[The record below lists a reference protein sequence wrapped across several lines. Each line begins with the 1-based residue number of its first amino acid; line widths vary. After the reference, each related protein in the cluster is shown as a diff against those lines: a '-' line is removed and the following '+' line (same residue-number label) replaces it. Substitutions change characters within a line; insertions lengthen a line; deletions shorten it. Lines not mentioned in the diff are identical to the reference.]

1 MKYDNQ
7 VFQTYL
13 EILKEELIPALGCTE
28 PIAVA
33 FAAAKAREVLG
44 KMPERM
50 IARCSGNIVKNV
62 KGVIVPMTKN
72 LRGIAAAAILGAVG
86 GNASKGLEVLADI
99 KEEDLIRTQ
108 ELLLKHMCE
117 QEILETPAKLHIIIE
132 AYIGE
137 HSAKVE
143 ILHTHLGL
151 VHIEKDGQT
160 VFDIPHDAAEEEEGE
175 LDRSSLNIAEI
186 YVFAN
191 NVEISDVM
199 PILEKQVRYNTSIS
213 RVGLNESYGANIGKT
228 LLETYGCD
236 VKIRAK
242 AAAAAGSDARMGG
255 CELPVVINSGSGN
268 QGMTVSLPVI
278 EYARDMKVSDEK
290 LYRALCMSNLV
301 AIHQKSKIGRLSA
314 YCGAVSA
321 AAGAGAGIA
330 YLMDMNVYEI
340 SETIISTLANVSGI
354 VCDGAKASCAAKI
367 ASSVDAAIMAVEM
380 TNHGR
385 SFRSGEG
392 IVKND
397 VESTIES
404 VTRMAREGMR
414 ETDEEIL
421 KIMIDQ

>member
-1 MKYDNQ
+1 MKCNNQ

-44 KMPERM
+44 EMPERI
-50 IARCSGNIVKNV
+50 IASCSGNIVKNV
-62 KGVIVPMTKN
+62 KGVIVPTTKN
-72 LRGIAAAAILGAVG
+72 LRGIPAAAILGAVG
-86 GNASKGLEVLADI
+86 GDASKGLEVLAGITEDDLKTT
-99 KEEDLIRTQ
+99 KELMQKHICQQ
-108 ELLLKHMCE
+108 ELL
-117 QEILETPAKLHIIIE
+117 ITPAKLHIILE
-132 AYIGE
+132 AFSGE
-137 HSAKVE
+137 HSSKVE
-143 ILHTHLGL
+143 ILHTHLGI
-151 VHIEKDGQT
+151 VHVEKDGET
-160 VFDIPHDAAEEEEGE
+160 IFDIPHDAAEEQEGE
-175 LDRSSLNIAEI
+175 LDRSLLNIADI
-186 YVFAN
+186 YEFAN
-191 NVEISDVM
+191 TVEISDVL
-199 PILEKQVRYNTSIS
+199 PILEKQVRYNTRIS
-213 RVGLNESYGANIGKT
+213 RVGLNEKYGANIGKT
-228 LLETYGCD
+228 LLDMYGYD

-278 EYARDMKVSDEK
+278 EYAKELQVTDEK
-290 LYRALCMSNLV
+290 LYRALCLSNLV

-330 YLMDMNVYEI
+330 YLMDQTVDEI
-340 SETIISTLANVSGI
+340 SETIINTIANVSGI

-367 ASSVDAAIMAVEM
+367 ATSVDAAIMAVEM

-385 SFRSGEG
+385 RFRPGEG
-392 IVKND
+392 IVKDD
-397 VESTIES
+397 VESTINS